1 MTIDHNDYSSDAQIR
16 LALNV
21 VEHYYSPS
29 LFTRTSFVHRI
40 VFLEQIRA
48 MTQRCSCAH
57 RVNVGSL
64 KADSNSWNRFHGAK
78 IHQLLHISN
87 SCPWKW
93 NQMSPKMLRCEDVKV
108 WRCSLTLH
116 NILHKTNTTEDLE
129 HLNILTP

>member
-57 RVNVGSL
+57 RVICVSSINL
-64 KADSNSWNRFHGAK
+64 FHGAK
-78 IHQLLHISN
+78 IHHLLAISN
-87 SCPWKW
+87 SCPEKREA
-93 NQMSPKMLRCEDVKV
+93 MSPKMLRCEDVKV
-108 WRCSLTLH
+108 
-116 NILHKTNTTEDLE
+116 
-129 HLNILTP
+129 

>member
-16 LALNV
+16 LAMNV

-48 MTQRCSCAH
+48 MTQRCSCTH

-87 SCPWKW
+87 SCRWK
-93 NQMSPKMLRCEDVKV
+93 
-108 WRCSLTLH
+108 
-116 NILHKTNTTEDLE
+116 
-129 HLNILTP
+129 

>member
-1 MTIDHNDYSSDAQIR
+1 MTIDHNDYSSDALIR

-78 IHQLLHISN
+78 IHQLLQISN
-87 SCPWKW
+87 SCRWK
-93 NQMSPKMLRCEDVKV
+93 
-108 WRCSLTLH
+108 
-116 NILHKTNTTEDLE
+116 
-129 HLNILTP
+129 